1 MSFQD
6 NENNTQELMNIF
18 QVETEDILERIF
30 EDLASLEKSP
40 ANPEIIAN
48 LYRELHSI
56 KGAVRMVGYTNIQ
69 NIIHKIED
77 LFDRTENPN
86 LFFNQEKI
94 LVITKALE
102 LVSYYIHQS
111 IENQREII
119 DDNYDKI
126 LENIEYVKNS
136 IASYE
141 DTDLLS
147 LQKDSQQIDLQ
158 QYKEEINFA
167 FNNCFEIIDSIVPE
181 EESQEII
188 LLKEEINKI
197 YEFVKDS
204 SLYEVK
210 TSIEN
215 VLAKLDF
222 VINATNTFTISE
234 ILELRNELSSAAAK
248 YNTDCISSDSNETSF
263 FDIAEKIPMLQ
274 GGSVYAKEIKEDIL
288 KLKDNVENSS
298 IVEIINSIIEILD
311 FIIENSV
318 QLEEQMTPTLKS
330 GIEYCA
336 SPNENIDGDLIV
348 QQLEIMKQLLELNFK
363 KDTGISEIKNL
374 STQNAIT
381 SKTTSSTE
389 IKTLHVNAQKLD
401 LLVNQLGELIITKI
415 KTEKNLEKIDAI
427 KNANENCQKDLLKTS
442 NYLRYYNRKY
452 LQGGCS
458 EQYTSAFVKQV
469 FSLLSD
475 ITQNVSRTIYDLSSL
490 YRSSKEDD
498 IKMRLIIDEMESMV
512 KNIRV
517 LPISTVFNSFSRMVR
532 DIALEKGKDIDFEIE
547 GKDTC
552 ADKKIIEEIKTPL
565 IHILRNAIDHGIE
578 SREDRI
584 MAGKS
589 PIGKILLS
597 ARQDDNT
604 VIIEVVDDGQGFNL
618 EKIKDRAVARG
629 FLTQE
634 DIDSMSD
641 EAIMNIIFWPGFTT
655 GDSITSISGRGI
667 GLDVVKTK
675 ISQLNGK
682 VKVISEYGKGSCV
695 HIEIPVTLTTL
706 RVFLVKI
713 SEQVFAIP
721 IQMITTFILKKQ
733 NEIKTNNGT
742 RSIIYNNKIIPL
754 YYLADIL
761 GLEPTSRGEKETV
774 LIIESDEKVVGL
786 VVDKLLGD
794 QDILQKKLSPPLYKV
809 KNISGI
815 TNLASGE
822 LCLIL
827 NMQEILHRDF
837 NKSISNNINPK
848 LLTSDV
854 LSYKRIL
861 VVDDSMT
868 TRTMIKN
875 ILMNLNYNV
884 DAVQDA
890 TEALVKLK
898 LSHYD
903 LVMTDINMPKISGYE
918 FVEILRNDEMYMDM
932 PIIVM
937 SSIVKE
943 DAMKEFSKKN
953 ISGYIQKDLFNQT
966 EFTELVREILTKHH
980 V

>member
-427 KNANENCQKDLLKTS
+427 KNDNENCQKDLLKTS
-442 NYLRYYNRKY
+442 NY
-452 LQGGCS
+452 
-458 EQYTSAFVKQV
+458 
-469 FSLLSD
+469 
-475 ITQNVSRTIYDLSSL
+475 
-490 YRSSKEDD
+490 
-498 IKMRLIIDEMESMV
+498 
-512 KNIRV
+512 IR
-517 LPISTVFNSFSRMVR
+517 
-532 DIALEKGKDIDFEIE
+532 
-547 GKDTC
+547 
-552 ADKKIIEEIKTPL
+552 
-565 IHILRNAIDHGIE
+565 
-578 SREDRI
+578 
-584 MAGKS
+584 
-589 PIGKILLS
+589 
-597 ARQDDNT
+597 
-604 VIIEVVDDGQGFNL
+604 
-618 EKIKDRAVARG
+618 
-629 FLTQE
+629 
-634 DIDSMSD
+634 
-641 EAIMNIIFWPGFTT
+641 
-655 GDSITSISGRGI
+655 
-667 GLDVVKTK
+667 
-675 ISQLNGK
+675 
-682 VKVISEYGKGSCV
+682 
-695 HIEIPVTLTTL
+695 
-706 RVFLVKI
+706 
-713 SEQVFAIP
+713 
-721 IQMITTFILKKQ
+721 
-733 NEIKTNNGT
+733 
-742 RSIIYNNKIIPL
+742 
-754 YYLADIL
+754 
-761 GLEPTSRGEKETV
+761 
-774 LIIESDEKVVGL
+774 
-786 VVDKLLGD
+786 
-794 QDILQKKLSPPLYKV
+794 
-809 KNISGI
+809 
-815 TNLASGE
+815 
-822 LCLIL
+822 
-827 NMQEILHRDF
+827 
-837 NKSISNNINPK
+837 
-848 LLTSDV
+848 
-854 LSYKRIL
+854 
-861 VVDDSMT
+861 
-868 TRTMIKN
+868 
-875 ILMNLNYNV
+875 
-884 DAVQDA
+884 
-890 TEALVKLK
+890 
-898 LSHYD
+898 
-903 LVMTDINMPKISGYE
+903 
-918 FVEILRNDEMYMDM
+918 
-932 PIIVM
+932 
-937 SSIVKE
+937 
-943 DAMKEFSKKN
+943 
-953 ISGYIQKDLFNQT
+953 
-966 EFTELVREILTKHH
+966 
-980 V
+980 